1 MYPSKKM
8 ANRLTYDRY
17 TSQWSDKG
25 NGGKSIGYEIAHLSK
40 PQEGNPT
47 PPQLARVVGLRL
59 CSASQSEMRAFLEN

>member
-1 MYPSKKM
+1 M

-17 TSQWSDKG
+17 TSQWSDEG
-25 NGGKSIGYEIAHLSK
+25 NGGKSIGCEIACLSK

-59 CSASQSEMRAFLEN
+59 CVASQPEMSAFLEN